1 MRKSDAKSRLFFRF
15 SLIFCLFLSLFSI
28 TFLTGCGRNA
38 NTVVIAGSTSVQP
51 FAEVLAQ
58 EYMTLHPGVSID
70 VQGGGSAAGIMA
82 TQSGTTDIG
91 MSSRNLQGS
100 ETSLWS
106 IEIARDGIA
115 IIVNPKN
122 PLTGL
127 TLQQVADIY
136 DGKTTNWDQ
145 IGGKKGEIDVFTR
158 EDGSGTRSSFESL
171 VMGTNQI
178 MARAMVENSNG
189 AIRQLVSDDPGAIGY
204 ISLGL
209 VDNTVKALDLG
220 GIVPSR
226 ANVVNG
232 TYNLSRPFL
241 FLTLKPPVGLVK
253 DFIDFTMSAQG
264 QQILY
269 APGVDYPGVQSMKL
283 KNFGERIPQGLFFI
297 IALSAL
303 TVLAL
308 ITIFIFVQGVPL
320 IAKVGFF
327 QFHFRDEMGAQ
338 PGLLRHFP
346 DDCRHHLGD
355 ARGDYFRRAGGAVL
369 RDFPGGIRPAPVE
382 RRGAAGDSIAGR
394 HPFRGLRLLGLDI
407 YRAVNPELSGRAGFE
422 HSGRF
427 DYPGDHDFTHGHQY
441 LRSFA
446 AGAFAAAQRRRVC
459 AGRHALADHPF
470 GAGTRRRN
478 PGSSPASS
486 SASAGQS
493 GKRWR

>member
-1 MRKSDAKSRLFFRF
+1 MRKSDAKSRLFLRF
-15 SLIFCLFLSLFSI
+15 SFIFCLFLSLFSL
-28 TFLTGCGRNA
+28 TLLTGCGRNA
-38 NTVVIAGSTSVQP
+38 NSVVVAGSTSVQP

-122 PLTGL
+122 PITGL

-171 VMGTNQI
+171 VMGTSQI

-189 AIRQLVSDDPGAIGY
+189 AIRQLVADDPGAIGY

-209 VDNTVKALDLG
+209 VDGTVKALDLG

-241 FLTLKPPVGLVK
+241 LLTLKPPVGLVA
-253 DFIDFTMSAQG
+253 DFIDFTMSPQG
-264 QQILY
+264 QKILY
-269 APGVDYPGVQSMKL
+269 D
-283 KNFGERIPQGLFFI
+283 QGL
-297 IALSAL
+297 
-303 TVLAL
+303 
-308 ITIFIFVQGVPL
+308 IT
-320 IAKVGFF
+320 
-327 QFHFRDEMGAQ
+327 
-338 PGLLRHFP
+338 PG
-346 DDCRHHLGD
+346 
-355 ARGDYFRRAGGAVL
+355 Y
-369 RDFPGGIRPAPVE
+369 
-382 RRGAAGDSIAGR
+382 
-394 HPFRGLRLLGLDI
+394 
-407 YRAVNPELSGRAGFE
+407 
-422 HSGRF
+422 
-427 DYPGDHDFTHGHQY
+427 
-441 LRSFA
+441 
-446 AGAFAAAQRRRVC
+446 
-459 AGRHALADHPF
+459 
-470 GAGTRRRN
+470 
-478 PGSSPASS
+478 SP
-486 SASAGQS
+486 
-493 GKRWR
+493 

>member
-1 MRKSDAKSRLFFRF
+1 MKKSENKSRMFFRF
-15 SLIFCLFLSLFSI
+15 SFIFCLFLSLFSL
-28 TFLTGCGRNA
+28 TLLTGCGRNA
-38 NTVVIAGSTSVQP
+38 DSVIVAGSTSVQP

-115 IIVNPKN
+115 IIINPKN
-122 PLTGL
+122 PIIGL

-136 DGKTTNWDQ
+136 AGKTTNWDQ

-171 VMGTNQI
+171 VMGKSQI

-189 AIRQLVSDDPGAIGY
+189 AIRQLVGGDPDAVGY

-226 ANVVNG
+226 ENVVNG

-241 FLTLKPPVGLVK
+241 FLSLKPPEGLVK

-264 QQILY
+264 QKILY
-269 APGVDYPGVQSMKL
+269 D
-283 KNFGERIPQGLFFI
+283 QGL
-297 IALSAL
+297 
-303 TVLAL
+303 
-308 ITIFIFVQGVPL
+308 IT
-320 IAKVGFF
+320 
-327 QFHFRDEMGAQ
+327 
-338 PGLLRHFP
+338 
-346 DDCRHHLGD
+346 
-355 ARGDYFRRAGGAVL
+355 
-369 RDFPGGIRPAPVE
+369 
-382 RRGAAGDSIAGR
+382 
-394 HPFRGLRLLGLDI
+394 
-407 YRAVNPELSGRAGFE
+407 
-422 HSGRF
+422 
-427 DYPGDHDFTHGHQY
+427 
-441 LRSFA
+441 
-446 AGAFAAAQRRRVC
+446 
-459 AGRHALADHPF
+459 
-470 GAGTRRRN
+470 AGTN
-478 PGSSPASS
+478 P
-486 SASAGQS
+486 
-493 GKRWR
+493 